1 MEIAIKRAYADY
13 DPSDGER
20 ILVDRLW
27 PRGIKKEDAHVDEWE
42 KDLAPSDDLRKT
54 FHQNPDHF
62 DRFKSAYKQ
71 ELNQRQAAHEACQR
85 LCRKAADHK
94 ITLIYSSKNESE
106 NNAVVLREHLLA
118 MRVY

>member
-13 DPSDGER
+13 DPNDGER

-27 PRGIKKEDAHVDEWE
+27 PRGVKKEDAHVDAWE
-42 KDLAPSDDLRKT
+42 KGVAPSDDLRKT
-54 FHQNPDHF
+54 FHQNPNHF

-71 ELNQRQAAHEACQR
+71 ELNQNRDAHEACQR

-94 ITLIYSSKNESE
+94 ISLIYSSKNESE